1 MPLNYVSLYCQ
12 VIVYISNNVTIRRIL
27 DLSFNKLEDPEIV
40 SIFEQMPNLAV
51 LNLMSNPVI
60 RKIQNYRKAMISKCK
75 SLTYLD
81 DRPVFEKER
90 LAVEAWCVF
99 LRR

>member
-1 MPLNYVSLYCQ
+1 
-12 VIVYISNNVTIRRIL
+12 
-27 DLSFNKLEDPEIV
+27 V
-40 SIFEQMPNLAV
+40 SIFEQMPKLAV

-60 RKIQNYRKAMISKCK
+60 RKIQNYRKTMISKCK

-90 LAVEAWCVF
+90 LAVEAWYVVLLERVF
-99 LRR
+99 EHFSSLEINQGYWRTRCRASGKRKTTTS